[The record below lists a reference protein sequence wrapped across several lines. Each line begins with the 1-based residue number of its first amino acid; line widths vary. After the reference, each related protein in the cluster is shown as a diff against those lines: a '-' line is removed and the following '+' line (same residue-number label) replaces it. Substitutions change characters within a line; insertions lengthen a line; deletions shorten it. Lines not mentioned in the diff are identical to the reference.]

1 MNVSDA
7 NGVTP
12 LHEALKRKVEDV
24 ASILIGAGADLAREA
39 SKGPMKGKS
48 PMDVIRDSD
57 HVWTSG
63 TP

>member
-1 MNVSDA
+1 
-7 NGVTP
+7 
-12 LHEALKRKVEDV
+12 LHEALKRKAEDV
-24 ASILIGAGADLAREA
+24 ASILIGAGADLACKA

-63 TP
+63 KP